1 MRTEVG
7 ILLKERAPIYQ
18 SHFGGETMM
27 STSLTQGLEIVAIVS
42 VMAVVVS
49 PILCW
54 ILSDRTGVVSPGL
67 SES

>member
-1 MRTEVG
+1 
-7 ILLKERAPIYQ
+7 
-18 SHFGGETMM
+18 MM

-54 ILSDRTGVVSPGL
+54 ILPDRTGVIGPGL